1 MSQRL
6 PNQVPPPL
14 STLVPAYGS
23 APKAPLIA
31 KISQDAQD
39 LEKAKASD
47 RPLSLGETLNNA
59 FFQNPSAWWVFN
71 ISVFAGLIP
80 SFQVI
85 KAAWD
90 SKRDKESSKVSK
102 ESKISKELSLL
113 GVSPEKLKEAVKELS
128 LLGVSPEKLKEAVQ
142 KLKAYQKRL
151 ALKWALVGA
160 GIGILGA
167 LGVKTLSQFYTPQ
180 AHEKAQ
186 SKMEAFNQ
194 EKGVKSQLRILPV
207 ANSLVYGEA
216 SAVSGNLSLNPML
229 VKDVVYSK
237 CFLEPIMNHGFKH
250 LEQYILM
257 ASSPHQGLERLNFL
271 NAKKMAERI
280 KKEPTALAEIQKAH
294 QEILQG
300 LSEEDQQKT
309 MPVDGFNMSTPN
321 FVEAMYTL
329 IYKKNVQPKDIPMII
344 NEAFYKK
351 AAQAHGPLSPQEVQ
365 KAELYFKAWEQYSP
379 VQWTSLLPWSKY
391 KNNLL
396 EQEAFDTMPW
406 YAK

>member
-1 MSQRL
+1 MMSQRL

-23 APKAPLIA
+23 VPKAPLIA
-31 KISQDAQD
+31 KISQEAQD
-39 LEKAKASD
+39 LEKTTVAD

-59 FFQNPSAWWVFN
+59 FSQNPSAWLVFN
-71 ISVFAGLIP
+71 ISFFAGLIP
-80 SFQVI
+80 SFQII

-90 SKRDKESSKVSK
+90 SKRDKGSSKPLK
-102 ESKISKELSLL
+102 ESKASKEFSLKL
-113 GVSPEKLKEAVKELS
+113 HKQGLHPEKLRESA
-128 LLGVSPEKLKEAVQ
+128 KEAVQ

-151 ALKWALVGA
+151 ALKWAFVGA

-186 SKMEAFNQ
+186 SKMEAFNR
-194 EKGVKSQLRILPV
+194 EKGVQSQLRILPV

-216 SAVSGNLSLNPML
+216 NAVSGNLSLNPML

-237 CFLEPIMNHGFKH
+237 WLLEPIMNHELKH

-257 ASSPHQGLERLNFL
+257 ASSPHQGLERLNLL
-271 NAKKMAERI
+271 NAKKMAAQI